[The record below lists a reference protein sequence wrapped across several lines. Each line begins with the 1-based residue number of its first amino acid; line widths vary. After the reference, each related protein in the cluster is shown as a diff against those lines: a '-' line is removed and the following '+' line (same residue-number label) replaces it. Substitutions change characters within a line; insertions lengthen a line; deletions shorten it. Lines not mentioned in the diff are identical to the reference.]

1 MLYTLNFCD
10 VICQLRISKAWRRK
24 QNQIESIL
32 PTDFEEHV
40 TSLISCIWPWSKI
53 FYFNSVYIRKLYLIS
68 PPVITL
74 FPLRNWNM
82 KKMLTMPSFP
92 YNWNCFG
99 FPSLQQF
106 LFYNQPPMNY
116 ISYLSLS
123 LLHASSIEIL
133 LFVCFLTYRLTH
145 KERCILLNL
154 CSE

>member
-99 FPSLQQF
+99 FHLSSSFCFTTSLPWTIF
-106 LFYNQPPMNY
+106 HIYPFYFYMLPPLKFY
-116 ISYLSLS
+116 C
-123 LLHASSIEIL
+123 
-133 LFVCFLTYRLTH
+133 LFVF
-145 KERCILLNL
+145 
-154 CSE
+154 